1 MTTPETMTG
10 SRRLQ
15 LLAQDAEDLQV
26 ISAALQDAVAK
37 IGDMTYEPQASRLT
51 IAVNRYR
58 WEGRGGQR
66 VRAAL
71 QIGGVLKVQ
80 SRRLRRDAPGAV
92 VELLS
97 VTFEPG
103 EEPGGWVVLNFAG
116 DADLKVEVECLD
128 AVLADMSDPWPT
140 PSTPKHY
147 D

>member
-1 MTTPETMTG
+1 MSVAETTTSSG
-10 SRRLQ
+10 RLQ
-15 LLAQDAEDLQV
+15 LLAQDGEDLQV

-37 IGDMTYEPQASRLT
+37 IGDMRYEPQASRLT

-80 SRRLRRDAPGAV
+80 SRRLRRDARDAV

-97 VTFEPG
+97 IAFEPG
-103 EEPGGWVVLNFAG
+103 EEPGGWVVLSFAG
-116 DADLKVEVECLD
+116 DADLRVEVECLD
-128 AVLADMSDPWPT
+128 AVLADVSDPWPT
-140 PSTPKHY
+140 PSTPKH
-147 D
+147 DD